1 MIFPLGMII
10 SSASVT
16 VWNLE
21 NGVEV
26 RHICFM
32 PAYNAEK
39 LMEGVIRNIPSDAWN
54 SLETLLIVNDGSTDG
69 TGDLGRRLAG
79 EFPAIKVVDH
89 PVNKGY
95 GEAQKTAFN
104 WVLKNHG
111 DSVVM
116 LHSDGQYP
124 PDFLLRMIAPME
136 NGADVVGGSR
146 TLHGDMRHGGMSQA
160 RYWGTVI
167 LNWVENTIFRANLTS
182 YHSGYKAYS
191 RNALESIPFE
201 KYSSTFNFDSEMLVG
216 AIRAELKIEEVPI
229 PTIHGEGY
237 SSLKPIPYG
246 LSVLHTLWR
255 FITKKI

>member
-1 MIFPLGMII
+1 M
-10 SSASVT
+10 
-16 VWNLE
+16 
-21 NGVEV
+21 

-39 LMEGVIRNIPSDAWN
+39 LMEGVIRNIPSEAWN
-54 SLETLLIVNDGSTDG
+54 SLETLLIVNDGSSDG
-69 TGDLGRRLAG
+69 TGELGRRLAK
-79 EFPAIKVVDH
+79 EFPSIQVVDH

-95 GEAQKTAFN
+95 GEAQKTAFD
-104 WVLKNHG
+104 WVLKNKC

-124 PDFLLRMIAPME
+124 PDFLLRMIAPLE
-136 NGADVVGGSR
+136 KGADVVGGSR
-146 TLHGDMRHGGMSQA
+146 TMHGDMRHGGMSQA
-160 RYWGTVI
+160 RYWGTVV

-191 RNALESIPFE
+191 RKALENIPFTD
-201 KYSSTFNFDSEMLVG
+201 YSSTFNFDSEMLVG
-216 AIRAELKIEEVPI
+216 AIRADLKIEEVPI

>member
-1 MIFPLGMII
+1 M
-10 SSASVT
+10 
-16 VWNLE
+16 
-21 NGVEV
+21 

-32 PAYNAEK
+32 PAYNSEK
-39 LMEGVIRNIPSDAWN
+39 LMGNVIKNIPSEAWDKI
-54 SLETLLIVNDGSTDG
+54 ETLLIINDGSKDATTEVG
-69 TGDLGRRLAG
+69 NKLSK
-79 EFPAIKVVDH
+79 EFPKIVVIEH
-89 PVNKGY
+89 EKNKGY
-95 GEAQKTAFN
+95 GEAQKTAFDWALAN
-104 WVLKNHG
+104 KG

-124 PDFLLRMIAPME
+124 PSFLLKMIAPLE
-136 NGADVVGGSR
+136 AGADVVGGSR
-146 TLHGDMRHGGMSQA
+146 TLHGDMRDGGMSQI
-160 RYWGTVI
+160 RYWGTII
-167 LNWVENTIFRANLTS
+167 LNWVENTIFRANLSS

-191 RNALESIPFE
+191 TKALKQIPYK

-216 AIRAELKIEEVPI
+216 AIRAKLNVKEIPI

>member
-1 MIFPLGMII
+1 
-10 SSASVT
+10 
-16 VWNLE
+16 
-21 NGVEV
+21 
-26 RHICFM
+26 M
-32 PAYNAEK
+32 PAYNAERF
-39 LMEGVIRNIPSDAWN
+39 MEGVIRNIPDDAWDKID
-54 SLETLLIVNDGSTDG
+54 TLLIVNDGSIDSTAE
-69 TGDLGRRLAG
+69 LGRKLAE
-79 EFPAIKVVDH
+79 EFTKIIVVDH
-89 PVNKGY
+89 EKNMGY
-95 GEAQKTAFN
+95 GEAQKTAFD
-104 WVLKNHG
+104 WIKESDA

-124 PDFLLRMIAPME
+124 PDFLLKMINPLE
-136 NGADVVGGSR
+136 SGADVVGGSR
-146 TLHGDMRHGGMSQA
+146 TMHGDMRDGGMSQS

-167 LNWVENTIFRANLTS
+167 LNWVENTVFGADLSS

-191 RNALESIPFE
+191 KKALVKIPYR

-216 AIRAELKIEEVPI
+216 AIRAKLNVKEIPI